1 MVQREQW
8 NGFKGRIW
16 KEEVNTRDFIQNNYT
31 PYEGDSS
38 FLAGPTK
45 ATETLWG
52 ILQGLQKEE
61 RAKGG
66 GLDRDHHTVPAI
78 NSNRPG

>member
-1 MVQREQW
+1 MTNGVELGILYTRTTSIVFLDRRTNSMVQREQW

-52 ILQGLQKEE
+52 ILQGL
-61 RAKGG
+61 
-66 GLDRDHHTVPAI
+66 
-78 NSNRPG
+78 